1 MTMVASFM
9 PSIAFAASSMT
20 ANDKNC
26 WDWTVGSSTAVLKYA
41 TDAKGNHTLN
51 AEAKVEYY
59 TDDSCSTKHSPCTTT
74 GKEETVYAKLT
85 TVNSYDGGQISY
97 VWPSTVK
104 VTFPEHQFESVE
116 KKAATC
122 TEYGYATDANYC
134 KNCKKYF
141 NVDTGAVIT
150 DPDPVQLAKTSHKAV
165 VASDD
170 ATVWGI
176 DGTNVVLKKDAK
188 VTCEDCGQ
196 VITVSS
202 NVTKAKESGTVART
216 ATCTKNGITGTDVTN
231 VNDVTDKI
239 VVTYVVDPE
248 SSAKAPH
255 TYSSSNDNV
264 SFVWNKSTPSA
275 VATAGG
281 CTVCGDGGSEVECK
295 VVKTGTDPTCGTAGY
310 VSYKATAYGAT
321 GTVLKEDT
329 KSYYVKAADHDYVE
343 VAEKPATCKD
353 NGTKAHFVCSVCK
366 KKFVKDANG
375 DYVTTT
381 DAALKIDR
389 HHDVSATY
397 TWPTDKEIK
406 DVFLS
411 KPMNDAFLSNKE
423 ITTGLKVKATDIKC
437 KNCGFELKNED
448 GAVTK
453 ELPVF
458 INGKEFAKLNE
469 GKTVCDETIVLPVY
483 VKDYNGT
490 AIASD
495 MYTGEHAKYTVHD
508 YVVAGVE
515 KSVGSVAFN
524 HNINANAVEYVWD
537 TKDSKNIKCDVSFG
551 KCIRKKVLYNATTK
565 TYAFATEVKDTC
577 GKVSATQPATVT
589 GKVTVEPTCT
599 KNGEGVY
606 RATFVD
612 PVTKKT
618 YDSGDKTIVLAKSEH
633 KAEVI
638 PAVAA
643 TVFTTGSKDGVKC
656 SVCGEILTQPKEV
669 AKLKVGTAKISSLKA
684 GKKSFTVK
692 ASAANA
698 TGYRVYYKK
707 AGAKKYS
714 YTTVKAKNLSKTVKK
729 LSAGK
734 KYTVK
739 VKAYAKN
746 YDGDGEV
753 VWGALS
759 SGKTVK
765 VK

>member
-1 MTMVASFM
+1 
-9 PSIAFAASSMT
+9 MT
-20 ANDKNC
+20 ANDKTC

-41 TDAKGNHTLN
+41 TDAQGDHTLN

-59 TDDSCSTKHSPCTTT
+59 TDAKFKAKHSPCTTNG
-74 GKEETVYAKLT
+74 GKEEPVYAKLT

-97 VWPSTVK
+97 KWPSPVK
-104 VTFPEHQFESVE
+104 VTFPEHQLESVE

-122 TEYGYATDANYC
+122 TEYGYSSDANYC
-134 KNCKKYF
+134 KNCKQYF
-141 NVDTGAVIT
+141 NVDTGDVIAS
-150 DPDPVQLAKTSHKAV
+150 PQIAKTLHKAV

-176 DGTNVVLKKDAK
+176 EGANVVLKKDAK

-202 NVTKAKESGTVART
+202 NVNQAKGNKTVARA
-216 ATCTKNGITGTDVTN
+216 ATCTKNGITGKDVTN
-231 VNDVTDKI
+231 VKDATDKI

-255 TYSSSNDNV
+255 TYSSNNV

-295 VVKTGTDPTCGTAGY
+295 VVKTGTDPACGAADY
-310 VSYKATAYGAT
+310 VTYRATAYGAT
-321 GTVLKEDT
+321 GTELGHQDKP
-329 KSYYVKAADHDYVE
+329 YYVKAADHNYVE

-366 KKFVKDANG
+366 NKFVKNENG
-375 DYVTTT
+375 DYV
-381 DAALKIDR
+381 AAGDLKIDS

-397 TWPTDKEIK
+397 TWPTDKKIK
-406 DVFLS
+406 DVFLT
-411 KPMNDAFLSNKE
+411 KTVNNEFLNNKE
-423 ITTGLKVKATDIKC
+423 IATGLEVEVTDIKC
-437 KNCGFELKNED
+437 KNCGFELKNAD

-453 ELPVF
+453 KLPVF

-495 MYTGEHAKYTVHD
+495 MYKGEFAKYSVVK

-524 HNINANAVEYVWD
+524 HDIDADAVEFVWD

-551 KCIRKKVLYNATTK
+551 KCTNKKVLYNATTK
-565 TYAFATEVKDTC
+565 TYALATEVKDAC
-577 GKVSATQPATVT
+577 GKASATQPATVT

-606 RATFVD
+606 RAIFVD

-618 YDSGDKTIVLAKSEH
+618 YDSNDKTIVLAKSEH

-643 TVFTTGSKDGVKC
+643 TVFATGSKDGVKC
-656 SVCGEILTQPKEV
+656 SVCGEILTAPKEV

-707 AGAKKYS
+707 SGAKKYS